1 GQGFAN
7 FLSHDASASVAGIPM
22 QGMLSIDNTPRDL
35 LNEQQST
42 VGTTL
47 GLNQWWAKIE
57 QLDFNTGTWKVVGT
71 STNAI
76 TVSLGDFPG
85 ALYRLSSQP

>member
-1 GQGFAN
+1 MAGEYGTPAGGGVMLFI
-7 FLSHDASASVAGIPM
+7 ASRPITG
-22 QGMLSIDNTPRDL
+22 
-35 LNEQQST
+35 T

-47 GLNQWWAKIE
+47 GLNQWRAKIE